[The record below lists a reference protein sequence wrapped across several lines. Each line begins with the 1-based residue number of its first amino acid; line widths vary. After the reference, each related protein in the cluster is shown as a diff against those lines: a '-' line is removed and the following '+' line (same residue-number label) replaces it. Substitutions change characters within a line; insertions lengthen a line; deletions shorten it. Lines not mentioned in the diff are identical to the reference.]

1 MKRKHFDTA
10 KKHSYSMDNLDMY
23 TNNKFKNSNA
33 ASLVSLESENLQCYD
48 SSASNLSTVVES
60 PRKAESISTLNNSR
74 ESLLTKMDNVNLINW
89 ILLNGIDS
97 KFGKMLFANFLNKT
111 VQALV
116 C

>member
-10 KKHSYSMDNLDMY
+10 KKHSYSMDNLHMN

-33 ASLVSLESENLQCYD
+33 TSLVSLGSENLQCYD
-48 SSASNLSTVVES
+48 SSASNLSTT
-60 PRKAESISTLNNSR
+60 RRDESISTLNNSR

-111 VQALV
+111 VQDLV
-116 C
+116 CY